1 MDKAEKEMFEG
12 ELKSLKTIEDIAHL
26 EGVQTLTN
34 DLKAIIVTTVG
45 SLASGYFDK
54 TEVEL
59 RALCATLLA
68 NLTLYQKITGVS
80 EQIHAIEKAMV
91 PE

>member
-1 MDKAEKEMFEG
+1 MMDG
-12 ELKSLKTIEDIAHL
+12 ELKSLKSIQDIKDL
-26 EGVQTLTN
+26 EGVQALTK
-34 DLKAIIVTTVG
+34 DLKGIVVTTVG
-45 SLASGYFDK
+45 TLASGYFDK

-68 NLTLYQKITGVS
+68 NLTLYQRITGVD
-80 EQIHAIEKAMV
+80 EQIHAIEKAMM